1 MFKSLFGKDEEFD
14 GVEKG
19 EFHDELDQGENIAR
33 RALMRIIDIQIVYNT
48 DDGVC
53 YTMATCIN
61 EHNRIETINI
71 EGFKIDSN
79 VSNMVGAQVEYE
91 TYDEYDPDEEY
102 GRGRIFLSDDYP
114 L

>member
-1 MFKSLFGKDEEFD
+1 MFKSLFGKNEEFD

-19 EFHDELDQGENIAR
+19 EFHEGFDQDETIVR
-33 RALMRIIDIQIVYNT
+33 RALMRIIATQIVYNE

-71 EGFKIDSN
+71 EGFKIDAN
-79 VSNMVGAQVEYE
+79 VSNMIGAQVEYE
-91 TYDEYDPDEEY
+91 TYDEYDLDEEY